1 MYIFVCNY
9 YYFFFC
15 YGLYLCDIDERWNSQ
30 GSRDNMSIVLL
41 TLPGAPKV
49 SEEAIKKEKEM
60 EDIIEKKVAG
70 K

>member
-1 MYIFVCNY
+1 
-9 YYFFFC
+9 
-15 YGLYLCDIDERWNSQ
+15 
-30 GSRDNMSIVLL
+30 MSIVLL
-41 TLPGAPKV
+41 TLPGAPKI

>member
-1 MYIFVCNY
+1 
-9 YYFFFC
+9 
-15 YGLYLCDIDERWNSQ
+15 
-30 GSRDNMSIVLL
+30 MSIVLL